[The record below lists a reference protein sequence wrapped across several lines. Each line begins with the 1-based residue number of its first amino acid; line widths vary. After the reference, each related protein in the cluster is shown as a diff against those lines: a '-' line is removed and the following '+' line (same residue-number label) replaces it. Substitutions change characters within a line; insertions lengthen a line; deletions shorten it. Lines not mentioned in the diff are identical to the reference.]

1 MTDQEE
7 ELSITA
13 QIEGIEVVID
23 RMEDDL
29 HEVIAR
35 LQLLKITNG
44 DVETTECN
52 VQDLIDGLI

>member
-35 LQLLKITNG
+35 LQLLKIANG

-52 VQDLIDGLI
+52 TQDLIDGLI